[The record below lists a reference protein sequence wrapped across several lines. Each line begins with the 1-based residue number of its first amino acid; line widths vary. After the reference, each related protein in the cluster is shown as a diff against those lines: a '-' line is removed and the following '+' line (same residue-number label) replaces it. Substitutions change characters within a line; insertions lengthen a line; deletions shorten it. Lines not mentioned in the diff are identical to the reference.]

1 MTDVAPTTPTL
12 VLMPANLTASLTGGP
27 VSTAVEFDV
36 TYQDGSPG
44 TTLEATTDDTGAA
57 SVTFSPTSASTAT
70 VTAVAVIATA
80 TS

>member
-1 MTDVAPTTPTL
+1 MPL
-12 VLMPANLTASLTGGP
+12 VITPANLTATLSDGP
-27 VSTAVEFDV
+27 VSTAVEFLV
-36 TYQDGSPG
+36 TYEDGTEG
-44 TTLEATTDDTGAA
+44 TTLSATTDDTGAA

>member
-1 MTDVAPTTPTL
+1 MPTL
-12 VLMPANLTASLTGGP
+12 TLLPANLTVDLADGP
-27 VSTAVEFDV
+27 VSTAVEFVV
-36 TYQDGSPG
+36 TYEDGTPG
-44 TTLEATTDDTGAA
+44 STLPATTDDTGAA

>member
-1 MTDVAPTTPTL
+1 MTDVASTTPTL
-12 VLMPANLTASLTGGP
+12 TLLPANLTVDLAAGP
-27 VSTAVEFDV
+27 PSTAVEFLV
-36 TYQDGSPG
+36 TYEDGTAG
-44 TTLEATTDDTGAA
+44 TSLSATTDDTGAA